1 MIYLDNAA
9 TTRAYPE
16 VIDVMNEINKDF
28 YANPS
33 SMHLSGF
40 AAEKKMTEAKETL
53 LSLIGAKSGEIIFT
67 SGGTESNNQI
77 LLGTIFSQIKRKPHI
92 ITSAIE
98 HPSVLEPAKAL
109 CDLGCEVTYVSPD
122 ENGVISAESIVKEIR
137 DNTRLISVMAVN
149 NETGAINPIA
159 DIAKKVKEKRADIIV
174 HSDCVQAMGNIKIS
188 VDKWGVDAIS
198 LSAHKICG
206 PKGVGALYIR
216 DKVRVLPLILGGHQQ
231 KNLRSGTQNLP
242 GIAGFVR
249 AAQIT
254 DENFSKK
261 CAHLF
266 TLKETIIKRLKD
278 DGSFLINNEG
288 SMYSS
293 HIVSI
298 RVKNVRAEV
307 LLHALEAHKICIS
320 AGSACSTNKPAP
332 SHVLAAQGF
341 DRKHIEETIRVSL
354 GVYNT
359 MDEICEFCDILIK
372 EAKTLSRF
380 TRA

>member
-9 TTRAYPE
+9 TTRPYDE
-16 VIDVMNEINKDF
+16 VIEIISSMSRNF

-33 SMHLSGF
+33 SMHISGYD
-40 AAEKKMTEAKETL
+40 AEKKLAEAKKII
-53 LSLIGAKSGEIIFT
+53 LSSIGAKSGKFVFT

-77 LLGTIFSQIKRKPHI
+77 LFGVLKNAVKRKPHI

-98 HPSVLEPAKAL
+98 HPSVLEPVKYL
-109 CDLGCEVTYVSPD
+109 ESLGCEVTYISPD
-122 ENGVISAESIVKEIR
+122 ERGVITSDKVVSAIKENTKIVSI
-137 DNTRLISVMAVN
+137 MAVN

-159 DIAKKVKEKRADIIV
+159 DIAKKVKAKNPDIIV

-206 PKGVGALYIR
+206 PKGVGGLYIR
-216 DKVRVLPLILGGHQQ
+216 EKIRVLPFILGGHQQ
-231 KNLRSGTQNLP
+231 KNLRSGTENVPDIVGFSVAADITEKTFAQKNTNLY
-242 GIAGFVR
+242 V
-249 AAQIT
+249 
-254 DENFSKK
+254 
-261 CAHLF
+261 
-266 TLKETIIKRLKD
+266 LKNTIIDRLSQKD
-278 DGSFLINNEG
+278 GFSVNNMG
-288 SMYSS
+288 DIYSS

-307 LLHALEAHKICIS
+307 ILHALEAYGICVS

-332 SHVLAAQGF
+332 SHVLLAQGY

-354 GVYNT
+354 GAHNT
-359 MDEICEFCDILIK
+359 IEEINAFCDVLIK
-372 EAKTLSRF
+372 ESAALSKF

>member
-9 TTRAYPE
+9 TTKPYPE
-16 VIDVMNEINKDF
+16 VIEIIGKMNEEF

-33 SMHLSGF
+33 SMHTAGF
-40 AAEKKMTEAKETL
+40 AVEKKLKEAKEL
-53 LSLIGAKSGEIIFT
+53 LMTSIGAKSGEFVFT

-77 LLGTIFSQIKRKPHI
+77 FFGTIVSAIKRKPHI

-98 HPSVLEPAKAL
+98 HPSVLEPVKYL
-109 CDLGCEVTYVSPD
+109 QNLGCEVTFVAPD
-122 ENGVISAESIVKEIR
+122 KNGIITAESVEKEIKE
-137 DNTRLISVMAVN
+137 NTKIVSVMAVN

-159 DIAKKVKEKRADIIV
+159 DIAKRVKAKNPEIIV

-206 PKGVGALYIR
+206 PKGVGGLYIR

-231 KNLRSGTQNLP
+231 KNLRSGTENVP
-242 GIAGFVR
+242 NIIGFSK
-249 AAQIT
+249 ACEIT
-254 DENFSKK
+254 DNNFIKK
-261 CAHLF
+261 ATTLYE
-266 TLKETIIKRLKD
+266 LKETIIKRLTAE
-278 DGSFLINNEG
+278 DGFIINNEG
-288 SMYSS
+288 AHYTS

-307 LLHALEAHKICIS
+307 ILHALEAYGICIS

-332 SHVLAAQGF
+332 SHVLTSQGY
-341 DRKHIEETIRVSL
+341 DKKHIEETIRVSL
-354 GVYNT
+354 GAYNT
-359 MDEICEFCDILIK
+359 IDEVNTFCDILIK
-372 EAKTLSRF
+372 EAKTLSKFVRV
-380 TRA
+380 

>member
-9 TTRAYPE
+9 TTRPYPE
-16 VIDVMNEINKDF
+16 VTEVICQMNKEF

-33 SMHLSGF
+33 SMHSEGYK
-40 AAEKKMTEAKETL
+40 AEKELKKAKEGLMT
-53 LSLIGAKSGEIIFT
+53 SIGAKSGELILT

-77 LLGTIFSQIKRKPHI
+77 LFGTLFSQIKRKPHI
-92 ITSAIE
+92 IVSAIE

-109 CDLGCEVTYVSPD
+109 ESLGCEVTYVLPD
-122 ENGVISAESIVKEIR
+122 ENGIISAKSVVSEIR
-137 DNTRLISVMAVN
+137 DNTRLVSVMAVN

-159 DIAKKVKEKRADIIV
+159 DIVKKVKEKNPEIIV

-216 DKVRVLPLILGGHQQ
+216 DKVRVLPIILGGHQQ

-242 GIAGFVR
+242 GIAAFCK
-249 AAQIT
+249 AAEIT
-254 DENFSKK
+254 NDTFIKK
-261 CAHLF
+261 NEHLYV
-266 TLKETIIKRLKD
+266 LKDTIIKRLAD
-278 DGSFLINNEG
+278 TDAFMINNEG

-307 LLHALEAHKICIS
+307 LLHALEAHGICVS

-332 SHVLAAQGF
+332 SHVLLAQGF

-354 GVYNT
+354 STYNT
-359 MDEICEFCDILIK
+359 IDEIEEFCDILIK
-372 EAKTLSRF
+372 EASQLSRF